1 MGQGDRG
8 CGPASQIGAAFS
20 PCAAGIGMPG
30 KRMQELH
37 GKVAIVTGSSRNLGR
52 AIAMELAAAGA
63 DILVNALA
71 SAREAE
77 DTADAI
83 RSSGVQACCFIGDVA
98 DPEAVGEMVALAAQK
113 LGRIDI
119 LVNNASLRMEQKF
132 EVITLA
138 DWRRIMAVT
147 LDGAFLCAQACLPHL
162 VRVGGGAIIN
172 IGGVAGH
179 LGVRNRAHVVTA
191 KAGLAGFT
199 KALALDLAAQDITV
213 NCVAP
218 ARIDTPESHSAAP
231 RRHAIRTPLGREGR
245 PEEVAAMVRMLCGP
259 DSRYV
264 TGQTIHVNGGLYM
277 P

>member
-1 MGQGDRG
+1 M
-8 CGPASQIGAAFS
+8 
-20 PCAAGIGMPG
+20 
-30 KRMQELH
+30 
-37 GKVAIVTGSSRNLGR
+37 AIVTGSSRNIGR
-52 AIAMELAAAGA
+52 AIALELAAAGA
-63 DILVNALA
+63 DILINALT

-77 DTADAI
+77 ATADAL
-83 RSSGVQACCFIGDVA
+83 RLHGVKACCFIGDVA
-98 DPEAVGEMVALAAQK
+98 DPQAVEGMVALAVK
-113 LGRIDI
+113 NFGRIDI
-119 LVNNASLRMEQKF
+119 LVNNASLRREQKF
-132 EVITLA
+132 AAITLE
-138 DWRRIMAVT
+138 DWRRVIAVT

-162 VRVGGGAIIN
+162 VRAGGGAIVN

-179 LGVRNRAHVVTA
+179 AGVRNRAHVVTA

-199 KALALDLAAQDITV
+199 KALALDLAEHGITV
-213 NCVAP
+213 NCIAP

-231 RRHAIRTPLGREGR
+231 RRHAVRTPLGREGR